1 MESGIIKLFSGPSI
15 HPLINAMYPFWEN
28 VCHISANQNL
38 LYHFMAIL
46 DIYMKSEN
54 FIQDNP
60 KTQELKKV

>member
-1 MESGIIKLFSGPSI
+1 MVYRTIQAI

-54 FIQDNP
+54 FIQDDP
-60 KTQELKKV
+60 KTQESIKQKQRP